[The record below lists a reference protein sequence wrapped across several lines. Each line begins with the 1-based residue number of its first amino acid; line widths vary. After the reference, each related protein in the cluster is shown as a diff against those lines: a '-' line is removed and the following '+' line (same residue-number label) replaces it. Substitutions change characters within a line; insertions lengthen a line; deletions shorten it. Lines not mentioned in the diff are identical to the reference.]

1 MKHQKKGLKY
11 IQTIIIEEELKN
23 EHEEQVQIMVL
34 YVEDLMKQIIYQQ

>member
-23 EHEEQVQIMVL
+23 EHEEQVQIMDI
-34 YVEDLMKQIIYQQ
+34 YVEDLMKQLIFLQ

>member
-23 EHEEQVQIMVL
+23 EHEEQVQIMDI
-34 YVEDLMKQIIYQQ
+34 YVVDIMIQIIYQQ